1 MEQEMKKPFKTVTTE
16 YFEELQETPVGMM
29 ERRVRVVTTTNQWVG
44 SDKDPVIAVT
54 FEYL

>member
-29 ERRVRVVTTTNQWVG
+29 ERRSSCGDYHKSMGW
-44 SDKDPVIAVT
+44 
-54 FEYL
+54 F